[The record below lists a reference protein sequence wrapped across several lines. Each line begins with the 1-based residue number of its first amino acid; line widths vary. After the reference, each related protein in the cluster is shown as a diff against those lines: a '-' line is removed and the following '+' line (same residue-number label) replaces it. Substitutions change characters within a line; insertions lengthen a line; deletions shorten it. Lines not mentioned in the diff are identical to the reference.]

1 MRRSMIETLTAL
13 LLFQLLGEAI
23 AFWSR
28 WPVPGPV
35 LGMALMLA
43 FCLWKPALAAAWKPA
58 ASALLQHLALLFIPA
73 GVGIMLHFHR
83 LQGEGLAIA
92 VALILSTVLGMAVTA
107 LMLGWLLRRQ
117 GGGEH
122 D

>member
-1 MRRSMIETLTAL
+1 MIETLTAL
-13 LLFQLLGEAI
+13 LLFQLVGEAI

-43 FCLWKPALAAAWKPA
+43 FCLWKPALASTWKPVA
-58 ASALLQHLALLFIPA
+58 ATLLQHLALLFIPA

-107 LMLGWLLRRQ
+107 LMLGLLLRRQ

>member
-1 MRRSMIETLTAL
+1 MIETLTAL
-13 LLFQLLGEAI
+13 LLFQLVGEAI

-28 WPVPGPV
+28 WPVPG
-35 LGMALMLA
+35 LALMLA
-43 FCLWKPALAAAWKPA
+43 FCLSKPALAAAWKPA